1 MSEQENHG
9 KLFVGGLHF
18 GTDERSL
25 QDVFGKYGR
34 VAQVLLLKDR
44 ETNRS
49 RGFAFVTFENPDDAK
64 DAAKDLNGKSLDG
77 RSITVEQATGRP
89 TDWAGNG
96 GGSGGGGYSGGGGGG
111 YSGGGGGYGG
121 GGGGYGGGGG
131 GYGGGGGGYGD
142 YSRSRGSIARPS
154 PRPPPP
160 HPPPPP
166 CPHSRSIYT
175 GPSKEQSCGR
185 HQSDRPRRRWRWTSE
200 WASERASGRASKCC
214 LTPPTT
220 LGWSRGKRS
229 SSGYGE
235 GSPPAKR
242 SADDSSRSS
251 SSYRGDGEWHTHGGR
266 ERGWVAQRVWVGG
279 WVAQREW
286 VGGWHRESYESR
298 GRTRGSSSSS
308 SRGGR
313 GRDGGGGSYERS
325 SRRDG
330 ERSSHG
336 HGSSGGSAK
345 RAAGDDYDSS
355 YSNFAAF
362 D

>member
-96 GGSGGGGYSGGGGGG
+96 GG
-111 YSGGGGGYGG
+111 GGGGYGG

-131 GYGGGGGGYGD
+131 GGYGD
-142 YSRSRGSIARPS
+142 YSRSRGGGGGGGYRRGAGDDD
-154 PRPPPP
+154 
-160 HPPPPP
+160 
-166 CPHSRSIYT
+166 RS
-175 GPSKEQSCGR
+175 Q
-185 HQSDRPRRRWRWTSE
+185 
-200 WASERASGRASKCC
+200 
-214 LTPPTT
+214 
-220 LGWSRGKRS
+220 GWSRGKRS

-251 SSYRGDGEWHTHGGR
+251 YRGDG
-266 ERGWVAQRVWVGG
+266 
-279 WVAQREW
+279 
-286 VGGWHRESYESR
+286 YESR

-308 SRGGR
+308 SSRGGR
-313 GRDGGGGSYERS
+313 GREGGGSYERS
-325 SRRDG
+325 TRKDG
-330 ERSSHG
+330 ERSSRG
-336 HGSSGGSAK
+336 HSSGGSGK
-345 RAAGDDYDSS
+345 RSAAAAGDDYDNNYTHFAGSADVDPIVKVVEIQ
-355 YSNFAAF
+355 AAF

>member
-142 YSRSRGSIARPS
+142 YSRSRGSSGGGGGYR
-154 PRPPPP
+154 RGGGDDD
-160 HPPPPP
+160 
-166 CPHSRSIYT
+166 RS
-175 GPSKEQSCGR
+175 Q
-185 HQSDRPRRRWRWTSE
+185 
-200 WASERASGRASKCC
+200 
-214 LTPPTT
+214 
-220 LGWSRGKRS
+220 GWSRGKRS

-251 SSYRGDGEWHTHGGR
+251 SSYRGDG
-266 ERGWVAQRVWVGG
+266 
-279 WVAQREW
+279 
-286 VGGWHRESYESR
+286 YESR

-355 YSNFAAF
+355 YSNFEVDPIVKVVEIQAAF